1 MKFAV
6 LRRNVE
12 TAAVI
17 SDILGLPPETM
28 WSKMR
33 VRMAQDRTASV
44 RIDLP
49 LSKEQLRR
57 LVDAHVEMGS

>member
-1 MKFAV
+1 
-6 LRRNVE
+6 
-12 TAAVI
+12 VI
-17 SDILGLPPETM
+17 TDILGLPPETM